1 MFIQCL
7 SWFITRYCYHIGT
20 YDLAA
25 RNAAGKGQGC
35 PPASRHFCQA
45 TICSAGARCRA
56 STYNCSSTHLQYF
69 ACFSLFFIVFPYFY
83 KSPKFSLCHD
93 SMSQAQ
99 KENERKCEKQREI
112 IRKSWDIR
120 GDGIEVVTTWW
131 PVGPKAGRKSLHMS
145 VHELAQGWEAQ
156 THPAS
161 AGRPVAQGSLA
172 RDAQIRKTITTCP
185 PNKHFNI
192 F

>member
-1 MFIQCL
+1 MVSRHVWRALSRRWVAHGRTGTKSYHGLSICL
-7 SWFITRYCYHIGT
+7 FNVYHGLSRATAIT
-20 YDLAA
+20 LAHLIWRSA

-56 STYNCSSTHLQYF
+56 SIYNCSSTHLQYF

-99 KENERKCEKQREI
+99 KENVRNKQ
-112 IRKSWDIR
+112 K
-120 GDGIEVVTTWW
+120 
-131 PVGPKAGRKSLHMS
+131 
-145 VHELAQGWEAQ
+145 Q
-156 THPAS
+156 
-161 AGRPVAQGSLA
+161 
-172 RDAQIRKTITTCP
+172 
-185 PNKHFNI
+185 
-192 F
+192 